1 MLRYLL
7 ASLFLFICFL
17 SPMVA
22 QAQTAPAAPPD
33 AAPIPITLSVP
44 IGNVRQVSGI
54 AEYINLGYRYLV
66 SVILVV
72 AIIMVVWGGFRY
84 LLGSANIGNVQRGK
98 EIIRDAVVGMLLVIG
113 AFVILNTVNPQTVAL
128 RDLDLSQII
137 GQGAALDRAAS
148 GSGAQSAECQTD
160 ADCTGG
166 RRCLETEYEF
176 TRAAMGASE
185 DLARGV
191 GLGATQLA
199 SSAVGG
205 AAGSLIVGYASLDV
219 IGVLGPTQ
227 GGQVRRCSDGSAGA
241 PCGEDSHCTTGV
253 CFENWHLCG
262 QRGGQPVGAI
272 CEEDGN
278 CAGSNCQAVE
288 NSSIFRAIGNLSVR
302 PSTCRGRVPNLTDE
316 IYRDNGFH
324 INGSASRSECFVN
337 GDCSDSD
344 SHCDGPRGWTRRFC
358 SPNANAAAAGR
369 LCFIG
374 RIPPAGLTP
383 SGCFDPSGAVICT
396 FCPTDGDAN
405 WQRLDTTTDPDGTK
419 LGICKD
425 RNQVGQPCRRASV
438 PSGSPSGGS
447 SGVGGRSP

>member
-1 MLRYLL
+1 MLRRFFVALVL
-7 ASLFLFICFL
+7 SACFV
-17 SPMVA
+17 SPVFA
-22 QAQTAPAAPPD
+22 QAPTAPD
-33 AAPIPITLSVP
+33 AQPIPITLGVP
-44 IGNVRQVSGI
+44 IGATRQVSGI

-148 GSGAQSAECQTD
+148 GAGAQSVECQTD

-166 RRCLETEYEF
+166 RRCRDAEYEF

-199 SSAVGG
+199 SAAIGG
-205 AAGSLIVGYASLDV
+205 AAGSLIVGYASVDV

-241 PCGEDSHCTTGV
+241 PCSEDSHCTTGV

-262 QRGGQPVGAI
+262 QGGGQPVGAI
-272 CEEDGN
+272 CEEHGN
-278 CAGSNCQAVE
+278 CAGSSCVAVE
-288 NSSIFRAIGNLSVR
+288 NSSIFHAIGTLSVR
-302 PSTCRGRVPNLTDE
+302 PSTCRGRVPDLTDQA
-316 IYRDNGFH
+316 YRNNGFH
-324 INGSASRSECFVN
+324 INGSAGRNECFVN
-337 GDCSDSD
+337 GDCADSD

-358 SPNANAAAAGR
+358 SPNANAAEEGR

-383 SGCFDPSGAVICT
+383 SGCFDPSGDVICT
-396 FCPTDGDAN
+396 FCPTDGAAN
-405 WQRLDTTTDPDGTK
+405 WQKLDTTTDPDGTK

-425 RNQVGQPCRRASV
+425 RDQVGQPCGRASV
-438 PSGSPSGGS
+438 PAGGT
-447 SGVGGRSP
+447 P